1 MKNKGYQRK
10 QAGWAVTACMFLA
23 GFIVG
28 AAAVTSYFWATG
40 QLRRTIYLGVS
51 PPAATKPAPRPPAP
65 AVQPPAPATQ
75 PLAPAPSAPGALPA
89 RPAAPA
95 SPQGGPV
102 VPAAP
107 APSASPAPPA
117 PASVAGAQSADV
129 QYLVQR
135 HLLIPVAG
143 VKPQA
148 LHDNFND
155 NRDGRRHE
163 ATDIMAPAGTPV
175 LACDDGHIAKL
186 FTSQRGGLTIYEY
199 DPSRTY
205 TYYYAH
211 LSRYAAGLQE
221 QAAVKRGQVIGYVG
235 SSGDAS
241 AAGPHLHFAI
251 NRLPASKDWWQGTP
265 IDPYPFLANPA
276 GGH

>member
-1 MKNKGYQRK
+1 MKNNGYQRK
-10 QAGWAVTACMFLA
+10 QAGWAVTVCMFLA

-40 QLRRTIYLGVS
+40 QLKRTIYLGVS
-51 PPAATKPAPRPPAP
+51 PPAATKPVPHPAAPRALPPAP
-65 AVQPPAPATQ
+65 APHPPAPAQ
-75 PLAPAPSAPGALPA
+75 PVA
-89 RPAAPA
+89 PAAPV
-95 SPQGGPV
+95 SPS
-102 VPAAP
+102 AP
-107 APSASPAPPA
+107 APSASPAPAA
-117 PASVAGAQSADV
+117 PATVAGAQSADV
-129 QYLVQR
+129 QYLAQR

-143 VKPQA
+143 VKQQA

-155 NRDGRRHE
+155 SRGGRRHE
-163 ATDIMAPAGTPV
+163 AIDIMAPAGTPV

-235 SSGDAS
+235 SSGDAN
-241 AAGPHLHFAI
+241 AAAPHLHFAI
-251 NRLPASKDWWQGTP
+251 NRLPANKDWWQGAP
-265 IDPYPFLANPA
+265 IDPYPFLANRPV
-276 GGH
+276 GH

>member
-10 QAGWAVTACMFLA
+10 QAGWVVTVCMFLA

-28 AAAVTSYFWATG
+28 AVAVTTYFWATG
-40 QLRRTIYLGVS
+40 QLKRTIYLGMS
-51 PPAATKPAPRPPAP
+51 PPAATKPAPHPSAPAPHPPAP
-65 AVQPPAPATQ
+65 APHPTAPAQ
-75 PLAPAPSAPGALPA
+75 PVAPAAPVSPPGRPAAPVAPAPSATP
-89 RPAAPA
+89 APA
-95 SPQGGPV
+95 
-102 VPAAP
+102 
-107 APSASPAPPA
+107 A

-129 QYLVQR
+129 QYLAQR

-143 VKPQA
+143 IKPLA
-148 LHDNFND
+148 LHDSFD
-155 NRDGRRHE
+155 DSRGGRRHE
-163 ATDIMAPAGTPV
+163 AIDIMAPAGTPV
-175 LACDDGHIAKL
+175 LACDDGHVAKL
-186 FTSQRGGLTIYEY
+186 FTSKRGGLTIYEY

-265 IDPYPFLANPA
+265 IDPYPFLANLP